1 MFSSKKLQNCSTDS
15 FLVVVHLGETH
26 GDLATL
32 RRQKRAEQPR
42 PKRTEAEN
50 CGYQIGFFGGRKL
63 IIHIHQALHSFIKNL
78 DLSTT

>member
-63 IIHIHQALHSFIKNL
+63 IIRIHQAKSRIHKKFRP
-78 DLSTT
+78 

>member
-15 FLVVVHLGETH
+15 FLVVVVHLGETH

-50 CGYQIGFFGGRKL
+50 CGYQIGSFGGRKL
-63 IIHIHQALHSFIKNL
+63 IIHIHQALHS
-78 DLSTT
+78 

>member
-1 MFSSKKLQNCSTDS
+1 M
-15 FLVVVHLGETH
+15 GETH

-78 DLSTT
+78 DLSNRYLGIVWIFS